1 MTNIFDELVEKQ
13 RAAEQAH
20 HRVEE
25 LRGMYGPPAQE
36 GGWSPR
42 QATTYNTAWRA
53 WRDLA
58 RDLRVAVADYAKA
71 QGEPRSDVETQVRKA
86 VLQQEP
92 GDVDA

>member
-20 HRVEE
+20 HRVEK
-25 LRGMYGPPAQE
+25 LRGMYGPPTQE
-36 GGWSPR
+36 GGWSQR
-42 QATTYNTAWRA
+42 QTTTYNTALRA

-58 RDLRVAVADYAKA
+58 RDVRTAVADYARA
-71 QGEPRSDVETQVRKA
+71 QGERRSDVEARVRRA
-86 VLQQEP
+86 VRQKRT

>member
-25 LRGMYGPPAQE
+25 LRGMYGPPTEE
-36 GGWSPR
+36 GGWSSR
-42 QATTYNTAWRA
+42 QTTTYNTAWRA

-58 RDLRVAVADYAKA
+58 RDVRTAVADYAKA
-71 QGEPRSDVETQVRKA
+71 QGEQRSAVETQVKKA
-86 VLQQEP
+86 VLQKET